1 MRCLLKSLGDF
12 YPIEII
18 AYLIDLASDFPSM
31 QLNLLVLFRRL
42 QSLGIF
48 TLFDCLSAVG
58 NCSNRRL
65 DCDASIST
73 YNVALRWD
81 FHNVPWYGA
90 QKLCL
95 IFWFQPGNCNSLTF
109 YDYWSDQVSFILNRN
124 PFEILSMMMTGDP
137 LFVVV
142 GEKKDF
148 FWEREGNGK
157 LLPFKGSQSVWI

>member
-1 MRCLLKSLGDF
+1 MSATKFARVVSQVTVLRYLYIIWLLKCRGKLFKSQIGLWCGYF
-12 YPIEII
+12 Y
-18 AYLIDLASDFPSM
+18 
-31 QLNLLVLFRRL
+31 L
-42 QSLGIF
+42 QCF
-48 TLFDCLSAVG
+48 
-58 NCSNRRL
+58 
-65 DCDASIST
+65 
-73 YNVALRWD
+73 YVALRWD

-157 LLPFKGSQSVWI
+157 LLPFKGNQSVWI